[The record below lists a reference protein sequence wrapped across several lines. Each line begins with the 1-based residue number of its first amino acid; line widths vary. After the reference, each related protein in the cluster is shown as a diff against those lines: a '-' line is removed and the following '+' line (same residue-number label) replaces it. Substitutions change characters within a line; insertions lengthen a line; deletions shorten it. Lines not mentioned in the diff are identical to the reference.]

1 LANLDTTLP
10 FLEDDVLQD
19 PTPTFDF
26 TFANRDY
33 TFDPMVS
40 LLLPEFVHGA
50 VLYDFVKNKMLHR
63 DSKDSTWYVVDKDYY
78 FIHPG
83 FLQRAELL
91 RLPDRHGVL
100 KPVRNF
106 YINAA
111 IA

>member
-1 LANLDTTLP
+1 MADLDTTLP
-10 FLEDDVLQD
+10 FLESDVLQD

-26 TFANRDY
+26 TFANVDY
-33 TFDPMVS
+33 CFEPMVS

-50 VLYDFVKNKMLHR
+50 VLYDRVKDNMLQR
-63 DSKDSTWYVVDKDYY
+63 DTKASTWYVVDKRDYV
-78 FIHPG
+78 IHAG
-83 FLQRAELL
+83 FLQRATLL
-91 RLPDRHGVL
+91 QLPDKHGVL